1 MVEQRTENPCVRSS
15 ILRGTTKAPFLGLF
29 CYIYVKLIDM
39 KKIILLL
46 VAIFL
51 ISCETAVVEKVETN
65 GEPEGPHTSAEWK
78 IWAYSTAAPSF
89 IAAEC
94 TVVDVDGTVL
104 REGTNGWTAM
114 AANPNGGPS
123 DPENGWKDPHEAMP
137 MVGDAAAFAWAQGF
151 MTGTVPKN
159 DVDGWA
165 WMLHGDMGEDNRMYL
180 VTDEEGIA
188 KAKADGQW
196 IESGAHLMLFP
207 ADPSTL
213 DGQTTDFNSGA
224 PYVMFAG
231 TEYAHLM
238 IPVEGYYDY
247 QQKK

>member
-1 MVEQRTENPCVRSS
+1 MCIRDS
-15 ILRGTTKAPFLGLF
+15 
-29 CYIYVKLIDM
+29 
-39 KKIILLL
+39 
-46 VAIFL
+46 
-51 ISCETAVVEKVETN
+51 
-65 GEPEGPHTSAEWK
+65 TSAEWK

-94 TVVDVDGTVL
+94 TVVDTDGTIL

-114 AANPNGGPS
+114 SGNPNGAPS

-188 KAKADGQW
+188 KAKADGEW

-224 PYVMFAG
+224 PYVMFSG

-247 QQKK
+247 QAKK